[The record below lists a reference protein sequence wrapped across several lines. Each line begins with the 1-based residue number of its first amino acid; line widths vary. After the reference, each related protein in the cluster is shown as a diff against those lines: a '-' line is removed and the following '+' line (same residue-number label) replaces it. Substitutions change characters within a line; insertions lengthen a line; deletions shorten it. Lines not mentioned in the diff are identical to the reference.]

1 MSTNRLSD
9 EAARIIARR
18 VLAIMRAEVDT
29 YDTSKTAQNAS
40 KSVSGDKVEE
50 IPVTVFQRA

>member
-18 VLAIMRAEVDT
+18 VLSIMRAEVDT
-29 YDTSKTAQNAS
+29 YDASKTAQNAS
-40 KSVSGDKVEE
+40 KSVSDDKVEE

>member
-29 YDTSKTAQNAS
+29 YDASKTAQNAS
-40 KSVSGDKVEE
+40 KSVSDDKVEE
-50 IPVTVFQRA
+50 IPVKVFQRA

>member
-18 VLAIMRAEVDT
+18 VLSVMRAEVDT
-29 YDTSKTAQNAS
+29 YDASKTAQNAS
-40 KSVSGDKVEE
+40 KSVSDDKVEE

>member
-18 VLAIMRAEVDT
+18 VLSIMRAEVDT
-29 YDTSKTAQNAS
+29 YDASKNAQNAS
-40 KSVSGDKVEE
+40 KSVSDDKVEE